1 MEKVNFFTE
10 DVSFTIDDET
20 IYTKWFN
27 DVISSKDKI
36 LGNINFIFCSDDHL
50 LEINKEYLNH
60 DYYTD
65 IITFDY
71 TDKGIVSGDLF
82 ISLDRVKDNGEKLN
96 QPFINELNRVMV
108 HGVLHLLGYQDSSD
122 ELKQKMRALE
132 DECLKKLK
140 VDDAS

>member
-10 DVSFTIDDET
+10 DVSFTIKNEA
-20 IYTKWFN
+20 IYTKWFE
-27 DVISSKDKI
+27 DVISSRNKI

-71 TDKGIVSGDLF
+71 TDRGIVSGDLF
-82 ISLDRVKDNGEKLN
+82 ISLDRVKDNGKELN

-108 HGVLHLLGYQDSSD
+108 HGVLHLLGYKDSSD
-122 ELKQKMRALE
+122 ELKQEMRALE

-140 VDDAS
+140 LDDAS